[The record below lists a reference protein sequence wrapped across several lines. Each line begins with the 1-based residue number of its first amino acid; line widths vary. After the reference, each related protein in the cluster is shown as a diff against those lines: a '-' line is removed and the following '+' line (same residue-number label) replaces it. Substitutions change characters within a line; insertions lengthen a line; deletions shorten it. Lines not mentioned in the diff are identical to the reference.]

1 MFIRLR
7 GSEQHYAW
15 GSPTAIP
22 ELLGREAD
30 GRPLAELWFGAHPA
44 APSVLAGDE
53 PTTLRDYLLTESR
66 ERLGGPVLAR
76 FGQYLPYLLK
86 LIAPAEPLSL
96 QVHPNLEQAKA
107 GFAREEAAGI
117 ARDAPERLYKD
128 PNHKPELLYALTEFT
143 ALCGFRTPRRA
154 LELVS
159 GLGTALTD
167 RLAAI
172 LTADPT
178 AVGMRE
184 AVTLLLTPGQVTSE
198 DVEAVV
204 RACGQRQG
212 ARGGSVRIDRV
223 VTQLGQAYPGDPGA
237 VTALLLNP
245 VTLYPGEAMFV
256 PAGFPH
262 AYLKGLGVEL
272 MANSDNTLRAGLTPK
287 HVDPAGVLE
296 IMDCVAAPPMR
307 IAPEV
312 FEGTRVFYAPVEDF
326 QLSVTTLTPD
336 SGTRDLTGHGPRIVL
351 AVAGQARV
359 RTRDSGPLELAQG
372 EAVFVPADVGP
383 VMADGEGDVVQAAV
397 P

>member
-15 GSPTAIP
+15 GSTTAIP
-22 ELLGREAD
+22 ELLGRQPN
-30 GRPLAELWFGAHPA
+30 GQPLAELWFGAHPS
-44 APSVLAGDE
+44 APSVLPDE
-53 PTTLRDYLLTESR
+53 QGTTLREYLLTESR

-86 LIAPAEPLSL
+86 LIAPAQPLSL

-117 ARDAPERLYKD
+117 ARDAAERLYKD

-154 LELVS
+154 LEL
-159 GLGTALTD
+159 LGSLKTTLTD

-178 AVGMRE
+178 AGGMRE
-184 AVTLLLTPGQVTSE
+184 AVTLLLTPGQVTPE
-198 DVEAVV
+198 EIEAVAQ
-204 RACGQRQG
+204 ACAERRG
-212 ARGGSVRIDRV
+212 ARGGSVRIDRIV
-223 VTQLGQAYPGDPGA
+223 AQLAKAYPGDPGA
-237 VTALLLNP
+237 VAALLLNP

-262 AYLKGLGVEL
+262 AYLEGLGVEL
-272 MANSDNTLRAGLTPK
+272 MANSDNTLRAGLTAK

-296 IMDCVAAPPMR
+296 ILDCVAAPPMR

-312 FEGTRVFYAPVEDF
+312 FERTRVFYAPVEDF
-326 QLSVTTLTPD
+326 ELSVTTVTPD
-336 SGTRDLTGHGPRIVL
+336 SGLAYLSGHGPRIVL
-351 AVAGQARV
+351 TVAGQVQV
-359 RTRDSGPLELAQG
+359 RTRECEPEPLAQG
-372 EAVFVPADVGP
+372 EAVFVPADAGP
-383 VMADGEGDVVQAAV
+383 VIADGEGEVVQAAV